1 MPIPSYLVLR
11 FFQLIIQKQFAEA
24 EKELE
29 EIKEKMHKTEWNRGY
44 YRALYGMLIVR
55 KSNNGDP
62 HAFLAKLN
70 LEDEGALKAYRRE
83 FLEHVRNKLHGDFDR
98 GFFSAWADF
107 IKVVINMKNEAGG
120 KPQNAQD
127 AKSSV

>member
-11 FFQLIIQKQFAEA
+11 FFQLIINKQFTEA

-29 EIKEKMHKTEWNRGY
+29 KIKEKMHKTEWNKGY
-44 YRALYGMLIVR
+44 YRALYGMLLVR

-70 LEDEGALKAYRRE
+70 LEDKDALKAYRRE

-107 IKVVINMKNEAGG
+107 MRFAINMKNEASGL
-120 KPQNAQD
+120 QNVQD